1 MRLVALL
8 SGGIDSP
15 VASYVMS
22 QRGADIILL
31 HMDNGIYADKKEI
44 DKVKKLAARLSE
56 VTGKEFPLYVAD
68 HEENQTLIKEKTDHR
83 FQCVLC
89 KRTMMH
95 VAREFAK
102 EHGCEGIVMG
112 DSLGQVASQTLR
124 NIRSETMDLDF
135 PVVRPFIG
143 MDKVEIIDIAR
154 RIGTYD
160 ISIIQTSGCGIVPL
174 KPVTEASPSDVMKLQ
189 SKLDFDSM
197 IKKAAASARLI
208 HQ

>member
-1 MRLVALL
+1 MKLVALL

-15 VASYVMS
+15 VASYMMS
-22 QRGADIILL
+22 RAGADIILL

-44 DKVKKLAARLSE
+44 DKVKKLAAKLSE
-56 VTGKEFPLYVAD
+56 ITGKEFPLFVAD
-68 HEENQTLIKEKTDHR
+68 HESSQTLIKEKTDHKY
-83 FQCVLC
+83 QCVMC

-102 EHGCEGIVMG
+102 EHGCSGIVMG

-124 NIRSETMDLDF
+124 NLRAETNGLDF

-160 ISIIQTSGCGIVPL
+160 ISIIATAGCGIVPIR
-174 KPVTEASPSDVMKLQ
+174 PVTEARVSDVLRLQ
-189 SKLDFDSM
+189 EKVDFEKM
-197 IKKAAASARLI
+197 IADSARSAKRV
-208 HQ
+208 Q

>member
-1 MRLVALL
+1 MRLVSLI

-15 VASYVMS
+15 VASYIMS
-22 QRGADIILL
+22 MRGADIILL
-31 HMDNGIYADKKEI
+31 HMDSGAYEDRKET
-44 DKVKKLAARLSE
+44 DKVIRISDRLSQ
-56 VTGKEFPLYVAD
+56 VTGKAFPVYVAD
-68 HEENQTLIKEKTDHR
+68 HERNQTLIKEKTDHKY
-83 FQCVLC
+83 QCVLC

-124 NIRSETMDLDF
+124 NLKAETVDLDF

-143 MDKVEIIDIAR
+143 MDKEEIIDIAR
-154 RIGTYD
+154 RIGTFD
-160 ISIIQTSGCGIVPL
+160 ISIERTTGCGIVPQ
-174 KPVTEASPSDVMKLQ
+174 KPITMASPKDVLDLQ
-189 SKLDFDSM
+189 SKLDFEEM
-197 IKKAAASARLI
+197 VKASAASARLI